1 MLPSAVGVD
10 RHSPVTSRRAA
21 VAPASEG
28 AAPAPSPPPSPPHGA
43 SRPGACAGG
52 VSGLGSLD
60 DKPLLELPHMGARTL
75 GERRASSGA
84 APAATD
90 GAVGAADAP
99 PPRRSRDG
107 RDGRTSASQRPR
119 RKFNLRFV
127 ALVKWDLACFLGC
140 MLLCLAAVRTAP
152 PPHGRAAAARPHGR
166 TAAPPLHCRTSRSSS
181 PPPSLPSSLHRSL
194 PLHLG
199 R

>member
-1 MLPSAVGVD
+1 M
-10 RHSPVTSRRAA
+10 
-21 VAPASEG
+21 
-28 AAPAPSPPPSPPHGA
+28 
-43 SRPGACAGG
+43 
-52 VSGLGSLD
+52 D

-107 RDGRTSASQRPR
+107 RTSASQRPR

-140 MLLCLAAVRTAP
+140 MLLCLAAVMHAAPSWESLHSTAP
-152 PPHGRAAAARPHGR
+152 WTDWRAACAFYICIRVIFAL
-166 TAAPPLHCRTSRSSS
+166 TAFPFALFEVTQP
-181 PPPSLPSSLHRSL
+181 
-194 PLHLG
+194 
-199 R
+199 

>member
-1 MLPSAVGVD
+1 MQLLTLAAFAMLPSAVGVD

-43 SRPGACAGG
+43 SRPGACAAG

-60 DKPLLELPHMGARTL
+60 DNPLLELPHMGARTL

-107 RDGRTSASQRPR
+107 RTSASQRPR

-127 ALVKWDLACFLGC
+127 ALVKWD
-140 MLLCLAAVRTAP
+140 
-152 PPHGRAAAARPHGR
+152 
-166 TAAPPLHCRTSRSSS
+166 
-181 PPPSLPSSLHRSL
+181 
-194 PLHLG
+194 
-199 R
+199 